1 MAKHVDITRLAAPEP
16 GAARAAKAAGKAAS
30 YSAPR
35 PNRATDEGEDST
47 AGGADRP
54 ASAPDQYLD
63 ITPEEAVRVVANTAP
78 SVFSLGQHLA
88 ALERA
93 HEAYDPVNLQRMA
106 SAVDE
111 TQQRAARAIQEDR
124 MEALREIIA
133 SMPAL
138 TLKDAAVQVEA
149 ITVAAS
155 LLSCSTHTEAQVE
168 AIADRIER
176 MALSILPLIAA
187 AADLDLEAMFW
198 TDNLT
203 LRTSRFEGVGVQS

>member
-1 MAKHVDITRLAAPEP
+1 MAKHANTMRPKTSEP
-16 GAARAAKAAGKAAS
+16 SEAGAAGRTSPERSPAQPDRATGGGNSTVAEVNGKAS
-30 YSAPR
+30 P
-35 PNRATDEGEDST
+35 
-47 AGGADRP
+47 
-54 ASAPDQYLD
+54 PDQHLD
-63 ITPEEAVRVVANTAP
+63 ITPEEAARAVANTAP
-78 SVFSLGQHLA
+78 SVFALGQHLA

-93 HEAYDPVNLQRMA
+93 HEAYDPVNLQRAA

-124 MEALREIIA
+124 MEALREMIA

-203 LRTSRFEGVGVQS
+203 LRAHRFAGVEAAQ